1 MKNVKKNVCVTVVS
15 TLLLVLSSSFSY
27 GNNVKQNSRP
37 YDLIFQLLDLND
49 SGYLEGNELA
59 GLTSLLNLTTNAVP
73 LLISL
78 ADVNNDG
85 KISEEE
91 FTIAGGLQGILDL
104 YKTYFPN

>member
-1 MKNVKKNVCVTVVS
+1 MKNVKKNLCLTIVGTF
-15 TLLLVLSSSFSY
+15 LLVLSSFSY

-37 YDLIFQLLDLND
+37 YDLIFQLLDVD
-49 SGYLEGNELA
+49 HSGYLEGDELE
-59 GLTSLLNLTTNAVP
+59 GRTSLLNLTTNAVP

-78 ADVNNDG
+78 ADTNHDD
-85 KISEEE
+85 KISEGE